1 MTEDW
6 KTNQEQLAEAL
17 QTIENINTERQIK
30 GNSAVSAGRYGQ
42 LVANM
47 VKYAET
53 KFALELL
60 NSQVTGQTDQEKK

>member
-1 MTEDW
+1 MDEDQ
-6 KTNQEQLAEAL
+6 KNNQKQLAAAL

-30 GNSAVSAGRYGQ
+30 GNSAVTAGRYGE

-53 KFALELL
+53 KLALDFI
-60 NSQVTGQTDQEKK
+60 GQTDPEKK